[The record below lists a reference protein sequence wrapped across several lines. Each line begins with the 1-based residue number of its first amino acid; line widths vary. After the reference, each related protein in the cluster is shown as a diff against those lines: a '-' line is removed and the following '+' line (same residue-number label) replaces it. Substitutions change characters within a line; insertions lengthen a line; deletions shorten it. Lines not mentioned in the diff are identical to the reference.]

1 MSSTV
6 SIRVAADDDVRVAM
20 ELVRACI
27 VEMRRD
33 GIDQWDDLYP
43 DEMTLRADIRE
54 RTMYVTSDDAGVCG
68 TFVLNEYQLPE
79 YVDAFWTITDTPV
92 AVVHRLMVHPR
103 KQHQGIARQLMDAA
117 ELHALALGFGAIRL
131 DAFAHNPRALRLYE
145 YLGYR
150 DAGGVMLRKGLFRCF
165 EKRLR

>member
-6 SIRVAADDDVRVAM
+6 SIRIAADDDVGEAL

-68 TFVLNEYQLPE
+68 TSCSTNTSFPSM
-79 YVDAFWTITDTPV
+79 WTRSGRSRTCGSRSSIV
-92 AVVHRLMVHPR
+92 
-103 KQHQGIARQLMDAA
+103 
-117 ELHALALGFGAIRL
+117 
-131 DAFAHNPRALRLYE
+131 
-145 YLGYR
+145 
-150 DAGGVMLRKGLFRCF
+150 
-165 EKRLR
+165 